1 MSKIHF
7 DIIEPAFRSSGYNLV
22 VLENDNR
29 DAINTGLRF
38 VNNDACYPSLMV
50 VGQIM
55 DAVLSGKYDMTKT
68 AVLMSQTGG
77 GCRASNYMGFIRRAL
92 AKAGYPDVP
101 VISINL
107 ASLEKNP
114 GFKFTPALVQKG
126 MYGLVF
132 GDIFLRCLYHVRPYE
147 AEPGSANALHEK
159 WKEKCIAFLSQDK
172 LLSHRTYKKMCRE
185 MIRDFDKLPILDIQK
200 PRVGIVGEILVK
212 FAPAAN
218 NHLVEL
224 LESEGAEAVVPD
236 LLDFFLYCFYNAN
249 FKAEK
254 LGMSDK
260 SVSKWERGVCLPD
273 VSVYKELCSILG
285 ISLNEFLAGEDIAQ
299 ENMIQKS
306 ETNIIEVIRDNINKQ
321 KCLKVMRCILLVI
334 SICAVAVIGFIIY
347 RLKKPQNYISPIAK
361 DSIEMQTAELLA
373 GPDGAFIYK
382 FVTTD
387 EYKKLRLHI
396 YQYES
401 GKLSNQDK
409 VEIGFEDI
417 GSPKSGEIVMV
428 PDFGNYVIK
437 LIISGDGSKLST
449 EIPVLENVEDREYY
463 GRSATEIQ
471 NVVDIRYNKQQPL
484 IAFLYDDDTMSVPAL
499 DDLINSQTDLLSKND
514 YVYYVAFEF
523 CK

>member
-1 MSKIHF
+1 MDLIKI
-7 DIIEPAFRSSGYNLV
+7 
-22 VLENDNR
+22 
-29 DAINTGLRF
+29 
-38 VNNDACYPSLMV
+38 
-50 VGQIM
+50 
-55 DAVLSGKYDMTKT
+55 GKYIAGKRKSLGMT
-68 AVLMSQTGG
+68 
-77 GCRASNYMGFIRRAL
+77 
-92 AKAGYPDVP
+92 
-101 VISINL
+101 
-107 ASLEKNP
+107 
-114 GFKFTPALVQKG
+114 QKQ
-126 MYGLVF
+126 L
-132 GDIFLRCLYHVRPYE
+132 
-147 AEPGSANALHEK
+147 
-159 WKEKCIAFLSQDK
+159 
-172 LLSHRTYKKMCRE
+172 
-185 MIRDFDKLPILDIQK
+185 
-200 PRVGIVGEILVK
+200 
-212 FAPAAN
+212 
-218 NHLVEL
+218 
-224 LESEGAEAVVPD
+224 
-236 LLDFFLYCFYNAN
+236 
-249 FKAEK
+249 AEK

-428 PDFGNYVIK
+428 PDFDNYVIK

-449 EIPVLENVEDREYY
+449 EIPILENVEDREYY

-471 NVVDIRYNKQQPL
+471 NIVDIRYNKQQPL
-484 IAFLYDDDTMSVPAL
+484 IAFLYDDETMSVPAL
-499 DDLINSQTDLLSKND
+499 DDLVNSQTEFISNND

>member
-1 MSKIHF
+1 MDLIKI
-7 DIIEPAFRSSGYNLV
+7 
-22 VLENDNR
+22 
-29 DAINTGLRF
+29 
-38 VNNDACYPSLMV
+38 
-50 VGQIM
+50 
-55 DAVLSGKYDMTKT
+55 GKYIAGKRKSLGMTQRQ
-68 AVLMSQTGG
+68 L
-77 GCRASNYMGFIRRAL
+77 
-92 AKAGYPDVP
+92 
-101 VISINL
+101 
-107 ASLEKNP
+107 
-114 GFKFTPALVQKG
+114 
-126 MYGLVF
+126 
-132 GDIFLRCLYHVRPYE
+132 
-147 AEPGSANALHEK
+147 
-159 WKEKCIAFLSQDK
+159 
-172 LLSHRTYKKMCRE
+172 
-185 MIRDFDKLPILDIQK
+185 
-200 PRVGIVGEILVK
+200 
-212 FAPAAN
+212 
-218 NHLVEL
+218 
-224 LESEGAEAVVPD
+224 
-236 LLDFFLYCFYNAN
+236 
-249 FKAEK
+249 AEK

-321 KCLKVMRCILLVI
+321 KCLKVLRCILLVI

-373 GPDGAFIYK
+373 GPDGAFVYK
-382 FVTTD
+382 FITTD

-396 YQYES
+396 HRYES
-401 GKLSNQDK
+401 GRLSNQDK

>member
-1 MSKIHF
+1 MDLIKI
-7 DIIEPAFRSSGYNLV
+7 
-22 VLENDNR
+22 
-29 DAINTGLRF
+29 
-38 VNNDACYPSLMV
+38 
-50 VGQIM
+50 
-55 DAVLSGKYDMTKT
+55 GKYIAGKRKSLGMTQRQ
-68 AVLMSQTGG
+68 L
-77 GCRASNYMGFIRRAL
+77 
-92 AKAGYPDVP
+92 
-101 VISINL
+101 
-107 ASLEKNP
+107 
-114 GFKFTPALVQKG
+114 
-126 MYGLVF
+126 
-132 GDIFLRCLYHVRPYE
+132 
-147 AEPGSANALHEK
+147 
-159 WKEKCIAFLSQDK
+159 
-172 LLSHRTYKKMCRE
+172 
-185 MIRDFDKLPILDIQK
+185 
-200 PRVGIVGEILVK
+200 
-212 FAPAAN
+212 
-218 NHLVEL
+218 
-224 LESEGAEAVVPD
+224 
-236 LLDFFLYCFYNAN
+236 
-249 FKAEK
+249 AEK

-299 ENMIQKS
+299 ENLIQKS

-437 LIISGDGSKLST
+437 LIISGDGSELST

>member
-1 MSKIHF
+1 MRWMDLIKI
-7 DIIEPAFRSSGYNLV
+7 
-22 VLENDNR
+22 
-29 DAINTGLRF
+29 
-38 VNNDACYPSLMV
+38 
-50 VGQIM
+50 
-55 DAVLSGKYDMTKT
+55 GKYIAGKRKSLGMT
-68 AVLMSQTGG
+68 
-77 GCRASNYMGFIRRAL
+77 
-92 AKAGYPDVP
+92 
-101 VISINL
+101 
-107 ASLEKNP
+107 
-114 GFKFTPALVQKG
+114 QKQ
-126 MYGLVF
+126 L
-132 GDIFLRCLYHVRPYE
+132 
-147 AEPGSANALHEK
+147 
-159 WKEKCIAFLSQDK
+159 
-172 LLSHRTYKKMCRE
+172 
-185 MIRDFDKLPILDIQK
+185 
-200 PRVGIVGEILVK
+200 
-212 FAPAAN
+212 
-218 NHLVEL
+218 
-224 LESEGAEAVVPD
+224 
-236 LLDFFLYCFYNAN
+236 
-249 FKAEK
+249 AEK

>member
-1 MSKIHF
+1 MDLIKI
-7 DIIEPAFRSSGYNLV
+7 
-22 VLENDNR
+22 
-29 DAINTGLRF
+29 
-38 VNNDACYPSLMV
+38 
-50 VGQIM
+50 
-55 DAVLSGKYDMTKT
+55 GKYIAGKRKSLGMTQRQ
-68 AVLMSQTGG
+68 L
-77 GCRASNYMGFIRRAL
+77 
-92 AKAGYPDVP
+92 
-101 VISINL
+101 
-107 ASLEKNP
+107 
-114 GFKFTPALVQKG
+114 
-126 MYGLVF
+126 
-132 GDIFLRCLYHVRPYE
+132 
-147 AEPGSANALHEK
+147 
-159 WKEKCIAFLSQDK
+159 
-172 LLSHRTYKKMCRE
+172 
-185 MIRDFDKLPILDIQK
+185 
-200 PRVGIVGEILVK
+200 
-212 FAPAAN
+212 
-218 NHLVEL
+218 
-224 LESEGAEAVVPD
+224 
-236 LLDFFLYCFYNAN
+236 
-249 FKAEK
+249 AEK

-396 YQYES
+396 YRYES
-401 GKLSNQDK
+401 GKLSDQDK
-409 VEIGFEDI
+409 VEMGFEDI

-428 PDFGNYVIK
+428 SDFDNYVIK
-437 LIISGDGSKLST
+437 LIISGGGSRLST
-449 EIPVLENVEDREYY
+449 EIPILENVENREYY
-463 GRSATEIQ
+463 GRTATEIK
-471 NVVDIRYNKQQPL
+471 NVVDIRYDKQQPL
-484 IAFLYDDDTMSVPAL
+484 IAFVYDNDEMSVPTL
-499 DDLINSQTDLLSKND
+499 DDFINSQTDFLSKND

>member
-1 MSKIHF
+1 MDLIKI
-7 DIIEPAFRSSGYNLV
+7 
-22 VLENDNR
+22 
-29 DAINTGLRF
+29 
-38 VNNDACYPSLMV
+38 
-50 VGQIM
+50 
-55 DAVLSGKYDMTKT
+55 GKYIAGKRKSLGMTQRQ
-68 AVLMSQTGG
+68 L
-77 GCRASNYMGFIRRAL
+77 
-92 AKAGYPDVP
+92 
-101 VISINL
+101 
-107 ASLEKNP
+107 
-114 GFKFTPALVQKG
+114 
-126 MYGLVF
+126 
-132 GDIFLRCLYHVRPYE
+132 
-147 AEPGSANALHEK
+147 
-159 WKEKCIAFLSQDK
+159 
-172 LLSHRTYKKMCRE
+172 
-185 MIRDFDKLPILDIQK
+185 
-200 PRVGIVGEILVK
+200 
-212 FAPAAN
+212 
-218 NHLVEL
+218 
-224 LESEGAEAVVPD
+224 
-236 LLDFFLYCFYNAN
+236 
-249 FKAEK
+249 AEK

-484 IAFLYDDDTMSVPAL
+484 IAFLYDDETMSVPAL
-499 DDLINSQTDLLSKND
+499 DDLVNSQTEFISNND